1 MNVLDY
7 IFIAILVI
15 FTIRGFARGLIN
27 ELFGIGS
34 LIIPLLA
41 GILFYQ
47 RMGQVFARSMNALLA
62 NILGFLAVFICSFI
76 LIKIIQM
83 LVKTIFSGPILNS
96 LDKTLGLLMGFAE
109 GAAIV
114 VLLLLAMVEVNGTID
129 STSLREQSVVT
140 NIIDQIPV

>member
-1 MNVLDY
+1 
-7 IFIAILVI
+7 
-15 FTIRGFARGLIN
+15 
-27 ELFGIGS
+27 
-34 LIIPLLA
+34 
-41 GILFYQ
+41 
-47 RMGQVFARSMNALLA
+47 
-62 NILGFLAVFICSFI
+62 
-76 LIKIIQM
+76 M